1 MRIGF
6 HVSIQDGLDKAVDR
20 ASDLT
25 CNTFQMFTRS
35 PRAWAYS
42 ALDPAIVDSFRKKLE
57 RSQIDPVFIHTPYL
71 LNLSSPDE
79 TIYTKSVDALVAE
92 VNRSD
97 MLGIS
102 YVVTHLGSHLGKGV
116 EVGLQRV
123 TSAIRRSLTQNEN
136 GVVLLLENKAG
147 GRNTVGSSFEE
158 LGEIIRRL
166 NGSERVGICLDTCHC
181 FAAGYDLGTE
191 SGLQEVLATVEDSV
205 GLNRLNLVHLND
217 SEAPLGSQVDRHE
230 HIGLGKIGEEGFKR
244 ILSSPLAT
252 KPMILE
258 TPVDTRRT
266 DMDDLTKVRELARN
280 VQT

>member
-181 FAAGYDLGTE
+181 FAAGYDLGQKAAYRKSWQPSKT
-191 SGLQEVLATVEDSV
+191 L
-205 GLNRLNLVHLND
+205 
-217 SEAPLGSQVDRHE
+217 
-230 HIGLGKIGEEGFKR
+230 
-244 ILSSPLAT
+244 
-252 KPMILE
+252 
-258 TPVDTRRT
+258 
-266 DMDDLTKVRELARN
+266 
-280 VQT
+280 